1 MIDDHG
7 NFDTLFRHALIV
19 DGTGAPARI
28 GDVAT
33 LGDRIAAIG
42 DLAGAQARQNIEAD
56 GLVLSPGFI
65 DAHTHDDAL
74 VLGGSAMEP
83 KVSQGVTTVVTGN
96 CGISLAPLVLDS
108 SPPAPLDLLGDR
120 EGYRYARFADYLAE
134 IEANPPAGNVAPM
147 VGHTTLRVATMDSLD
162 RAATPDEIRAMSR
175 LLEESL
181 QAGAIGFS
189 TGLYYPLARAAP
201 TEEVIDLLSLVS
213 RFGAIYTTHMRDEED
228 GVELSLL
235 ESFDAAKRGRVPLV
249 ISHHKCMGSENH
261 GRSVSTLNLIDEA
274 RTRQAVGLDAYPYV
288 AGSTVLMDAMVRK
301 SSRVLIA
308 WSKPHP
314 EIRGRDLSDIALQWD
329 CSVNDAIERL
339 SPAGAIYFHMSDE
352 DVHRIL
358 AHPATM
364 IGSDGLPHDE
374 HPHPRLW
381 GAFPRVL
388 GHCVRDLNLFP
399 LEEAV
404 RKMTTLPATT
414 FKLKNRGCIAVGNF
428 ADLVLFDPTAI
439 ADTATFEAPRQRAAG
454 IRAVFVNGK
463 TAAIDG
469 VVEQARSGRVLRR
482 AA

>member
-1 MIDDHG
+1 
-7 NFDTLFRHALIV
+7 
-19 DGTGAPARI
+19 
-28 GDVAT
+28 
-33 LGDRIAAIG
+33 
-42 DLAGAQARQNIEAD
+42 
-56 GLVLSPGFI
+56 
-65 DAHTHDDAL
+65 
-74 VLGGSAMEP
+74 
-83 KVSQGVTTVVTGN
+83 
-96 CGISLAPLVLDS
+96 
-108 SPPAPLDLLGDR
+108 
-120 EGYRYARFADYLAE
+120 
-134 IEANPPAGNVAPM
+134 
-147 VGHTTLRVATMDSLD
+147 
-162 RAATPDEIRAMSR
+162 
-175 LLEESL
+175 
-181 QAGAIGFS
+181 
-189 TGLYYPLARAAP
+189 
-201 TEEVIDLLSLVS
+201 
-213 RFGAIYTTHMRDEED
+213 
-228 GVELSLL
+228 
-235 ESFDAAKRGRVPLV
+235 
-249 ISHHKCMGSENH
+249 
-261 GRSVSTLNLIDEA
+261 
-274 RTRQAVGLDAYPYV
+274 
-288 AGSTVLMDAMVRK
+288 
-301 SSRVLIA
+301 
-308 WSKPHP
+308 
-314 EIRGRDLSDIALQWD
+314 
-329 CSVNDAIERL
+329 
-339 SPAGAIYFHMSDE
+339 MSDE

>member
-1 MIDDHG
+1 
-7 NFDTLFRHALIV
+7 
-19 DGTGAPARI
+19 
-28 GDVAT
+28 
-33 LGDRIAAIG
+33 
-42 DLAGAQARQNIEAD
+42 
-56 GLVLSPGFI
+56 
-65 DAHTHDDAL
+65 
-74 VLGGSAMEP
+74 
-83 KVSQGVTTVVTGN
+83 
-96 CGISLAPLVLDS
+96 
-108 SPPAPLDLLGDR
+108 
-120 EGYRYARFADYLAE
+120 
-134 IEANPPAGNVAPM
+134 
-147 VGHTTLRVATMDSLD
+147 
-162 RAATPDEIRAMSR
+162 MSR